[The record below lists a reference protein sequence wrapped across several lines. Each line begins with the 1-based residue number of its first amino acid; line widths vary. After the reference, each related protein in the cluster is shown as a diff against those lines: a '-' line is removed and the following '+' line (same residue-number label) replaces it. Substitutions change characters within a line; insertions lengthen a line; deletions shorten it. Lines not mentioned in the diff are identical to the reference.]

1 MYIRP
6 FTMYQSQYSYSIA
19 KNIQTMHTYT
29 RPSEYV
35 FPRRL
40 NYSCTQHLHVP
51 VLVFILCTYYKIQ
64 IHANII
70 QLTTQKLRFDLG
82 TVAIHTHCSP
92 QMTVHWQTRHCRKV
106 MSIAIYVQF
115 CIT

>member
-1 MYIRP
+1 
-6 FTMYQSQYSYSIA
+6 MYQSQYSYSIA

-40 NYSCTQHLHVP
+40 NYSCTQHLHVS

-64 IHANII
+64 IHANTI
-70 QLTTQKLRFDLG
+70 QLTTQ
-82 TVAIHTHCSP
+82 
-92 QMTVHWQTRHCRKV
+92 
-106 MSIAIYVQF
+106 
-115 CIT
+115 